1 MRTIAGQQ
9 LWMVVRMAKLDGGCA
24 GKGRVAVLLV
34 KDGGVAGEG
43 RGWRGE
49 N

>member
-1 MRTIAGQQ
+1 MRTVVCWQ
-9 LWMVVRMAKLDGGCA
+9 LWMVVRTAKSDGSCA
-24 GKGRVAVLLV
+24 GKGGVAVLLV

-43 RGWRGE
+43 RRWRGE